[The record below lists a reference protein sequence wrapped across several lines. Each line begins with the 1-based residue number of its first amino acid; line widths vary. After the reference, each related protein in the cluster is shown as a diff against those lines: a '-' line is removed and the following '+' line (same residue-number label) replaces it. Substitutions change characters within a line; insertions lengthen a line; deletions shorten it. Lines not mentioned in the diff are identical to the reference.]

1 MASCVEW
8 YLDQIS
14 EAELVDDCTDPV
26 LRGRIQWYIDFLM
39 AQSGPSHT
47 SREVKRSILNEY
59 LFSRE
64 GRGRYV
70 IAVAKPA
77 RVRYEHYREILETRS
92 QFFDWT
98 WNKFLKNL
106 EGFTIEHENFFS
118 ILPDDERFTPAV
130 CELRELVALEYVL
143 YQNAIEACANLD
155 RDAQIRGTGVAAFD
169 QLPLSI
175 LPPDGPFKY

>member
-8 YLDQIS
+8 YLDQLS
-14 EAELVDDCTDPV
+14 EVELVDDCTDPV
-26 LRGRIQWYIDFLM
+26 LRGRIHGYIDFM
-39 AQSGPSHT
+39 VAQSGPSHV
-47 SREVKRSILNEY
+47 SREVKRRILNEY

-77 RVRYEHYREILETRS
+77 RVRYEHYRGILETRS

-98 WNKFLKNL
+98 WNKYLKNL

-130 CELRELVALEYVL
+130 CDLRDVVALEYLL
-143 YQNAIEACANLD
+143 YQQAIEACASLD

-169 QLPLSI
+169 QLSFGA
-175 LPPDGPFKY
+175 PPDSP